1 MGKETI
7 RDVVEQLVLLNT
19 SVATMDTKVTS
30 NGTKLEGVKGEVRKL
45 SEAVAELGP
54 RVQLIEEKCAAVEKR
69 CDELNLS
76 VADART
82 YALKEIH
89 KIEAKRNNLVLFG
102 IPEASDSHQGSPRD
116 QDLKKVDEVVE
127 LLAGAKKPFE
137 LKFRIGKKQDRP
149 RPILVRMRD
158 LIDKDSLL
166 SKAHTLSQH
175 PQWKKTFIQ
184 PDLTRNQRE
193 QVQRMESELTITA
206 ATRNAELKNGEGWKW
221 AIRGRGMDRHL
232 AKVKVARA

>member
-19 SVATMDTKVTS
+19 SVASM
-30 NGTKLEGVKGEVRKL
+30 GTKLEGVSGEVKKL
-45 SEAVAELGP
+45 SQAVAELGP
-54 RVQLIEEKCAAVEKR
+54 RVRLIEEKCAAVEKQ
-69 CDELNLS
+69 CDELNSS
-76 VADART
+76 VAEVRSN
-82 YALKEIH
+82 ALKEIH
-89 KIEAKRNNLVLFG
+89 EIEAKRGNLVFFG

-116 QDLKKVDEVVE
+116 QDVKVVDEVVE

-158 LIDKDSLL
+158 QSDKDSLL

-175 PQWKKTFIQ
+175 PTFKKVFIQ

-193 QVQRMESELTITA
+193 QVQRIESELTNTA
-206 ATRNAELKNGEGWKW
+206 ATRNADLKNGEGWKW
-221 AIRGRGMDRHL
+221 AIRGRGTDRHL

>member
-7 RDVVEQLVLLNT
+7 RDVVEQLVLLNN
-19 SVATMDTKVTS
+19 SVASMDSKVTS
-30 NGTKLEGVKGEVRKL
+30 NGTKLEGVCGEVKKL
-45 SEAVAELGP
+45 SQAVAELGP
-54 RVQLIEEKCAAVEKR
+54 RVRIIEEKCAAV
-69 CDELNLS
+69 DELNSS
-76 VADART
+76 VAEVRSN
-82 YALKEIH
+82 ALKEIH
-89 KIEAKRNNLVLFG
+89 EIEAKRGNLVFFG

-116 QDLKKVDEVVE
+116 QDVKVVDEVVE

-158 LIDKDSLL
+158 QSDKDSLL

-175 PQWKKTFIQ
+175 PTFKKVFIQ

-193 QVQRMESELTITA
+193 QVQRIESELTNTA
-206 ATRNAELKNGEGWKW
+206 ATRNADLKNGEGWKW